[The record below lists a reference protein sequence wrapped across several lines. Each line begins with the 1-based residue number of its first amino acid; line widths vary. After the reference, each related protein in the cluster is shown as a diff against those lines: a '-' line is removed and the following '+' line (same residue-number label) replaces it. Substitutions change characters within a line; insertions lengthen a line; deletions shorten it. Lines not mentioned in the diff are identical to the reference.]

1 MNKIC
6 TSVEQSKKLIELG
19 IDRKSSD
26 MYYWC
31 GSDLRIGGHRA
42 QDEELDIP
50 AWSLSALLDL
60 LPKGEDTTIDLCFG
74 GYKGEEYIDEWF
86 CSFEDNKEPFEFHS
100 CSNKDKLDTI
110 FEMVVWLKE
119 NGKL

>member
-6 TSVEQSKKLIELG
+6 TSLEQSKKLMELG
-19 IDRKSSD
+19 IDRKTSD
-26 MYYWC
+26 MNYWC
-31 GSDLRIGGHRA
+31 GSGLRIGGYKA

-50 AWSLSALLDL
+50 AWSLSALLELIPERIPGTKLVIKWDGCYYIEGRDCL
-60 LPKGEDTTIDLCFG
+60 RDTAIDAA
-74 GYKGEEYIDEWF
+74 
-86 CSFEDNKEPFEFHS
+86 
-100 CSNKDKLDTI
+100 